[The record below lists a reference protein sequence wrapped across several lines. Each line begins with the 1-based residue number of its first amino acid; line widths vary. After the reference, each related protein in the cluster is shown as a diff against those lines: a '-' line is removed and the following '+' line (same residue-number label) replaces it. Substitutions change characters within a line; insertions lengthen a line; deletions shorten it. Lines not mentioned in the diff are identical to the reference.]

1 MTLREAIE
9 NDAQSVFLNTD
20 EFAETVT
27 YYPRIFSGGDSRTS
41 RSIKAVVFR
50 ESMVNVTEDG
60 GTTLLPMFEV
70 HVKNDATLGISSTEL
85 DTGGDQLEFGAR
97 DGMSATKRTITRVV
111 TQDHG
116 MLVLECR

>member
-1 MTLREAIE
+1 MTLRDAIN
-9 NDAQSVFLNTD
+9 NDAQLVFLNTD

-27 YYPRIFSGGDSRTS
+27 YHPRLFAGGDSRPT

-50 ESMVNVTEDG
+50 ETMATVTEDG

-70 HVKNDATLGISSTEL
+70 HVENDSTLGISSTEL
-85 DTGGDQLEFGAR
+85 DTGGDQLEFAAR
-97 DGMSATKRTITRVV
+97 DGVAATKRTITRVV